1 MDRIK
6 FDQNDTQN
14 YPIEKKLFEEKT
26 HKSKLFNRR
35 NVSGEINQY
44 AICPACNGPVQV
56 IGLYK
61 KLRNTDK
68 PYGKH
73 INYSLSGLASYYQED
88 YDYCPYRA
96 KRQEYNKETRK
107 AEVNPLVRSIIQ
119 KLVLNFDRMIYLISK
134 YTGIYISKS
143 FARILLNDYFD
154 SKAYLYPGSTLIN
167 IPFMLMYFMRANTL
181 FYRKIDLKSRLAQAL
196 ENCQEL
202 AIDNGKICNNTDG
215 YQSLEFCFIAHETK
229 LNQHTLI
236 ETLLF
241 QVMLNNKLIYEDKLE
256 LEPKYIEN
264 LIHFD
269 QTKLSEKIKE
279 NNTSLIKLAKE
290 VAQEKGFTFRE
301 GEREFLLS

>member
-6 FDQNDTQN
+6 FDQNDNQN
-14 YPIEKKLFEEKT
+14 YPIEKNLFEEKT

-61 KLRNTDK
+61 KLLNTDK

-73 INYSLSGLASYYQED
+73 INYSLSGLATYYQED

-96 KRQEYNKETRK
+96 KRIKYDKETRK

-143 FARILLNDYFD
+143 FARSLLNDYFD

-181 FYRKIDLKSRLAQAL
+181 FYRKVDLKSRLAQILAD
-196 ENCQEL
+196 CQE
-202 AIDNGKICNNTDG
+202 IEISNGKIRNNIDA
-215 YQSLEFCFIAHETK
+215 YQNLEFYFIAHDIK
-229 LNQHTLI
+229 LNQHALL

-256 LEPKYIEN
+256 LDPKYIEN

-269 QTKLSEKIKE
+269 QNKLSEKVKE
-279 NNTSLIKLAKE
+279 NNKELLEIAKK
-290 VAQEKGFTFRE
+290 VAKEKGFTF
-301 GEREFLLS
+301 